1 MKTVF
6 SSKILSAALIATAFA
21 AVGSVP
27 ASAQALSHDGSLMP
41 HYFDKDGELKW
52 GGWGPPAAEQHAAAR
67 SPQHAAAPSRT
78 LYQSAKLHARRHSA
92 S

>member
-6 SSKILSAALIATAFA
+6 SSKVIAAALIAGALA
-21 AVGSVP
+21 AVGSIP

-52 GGWGPPAAEQHAAAR
+52 GGWAPPASEQKAVT
-67 SPQHAAAPSRT
+67 PT
-78 LYQSAKLHARRHSA
+78 NNLYLYAKPHARVRVHS
-92 S
+92 